1 MKQPNYYSTII
12 TTLASLKELHP
23 TYNMGRHLS
32 TVLDECGDVW
42 GLSDRE
48 LSFAL
53 SKYAKQLELDPPHS
67 DEDIDIIIKGAMN
80 LTSYSLLEDPEDAY

>member
-42 GLSDRE
+42 GLSDKE

-53 SKYAKQLELDPPHS
+53 SKYAKQLDLDPPHS
-67 DEDIDIIIKGAMN
+67 DEDIDTIIKEGMN
-80 LTSYSLLEDPEDAY
+80 LDSFSLLADPEDEY